1 MGSLLEMMFVL
12 LGSAILTVQGIKLDI
27 EHQRATMLAL
37 EGQNEATLVTAFQGY
52 ISDNFGTILTQY
64 TASGNNA
71 TITPPT
77 IAQLVAAGSLKQ
89 AHKNGPYWGGAY
101 VTTMTMVPSGCTQ
114 TAGNCHVAFTMY
126 PTTQLL
132 KGGKPDV
139 AGAAQIALAG
149 SKLTGTSQFGY
160 SNAQSPAQITGING
174 SFTASNPLGSK
185 AASIMATNGPDTD
198 GNSVY
203 IRRDG
208 SLTWTGDQDVNN
220 VSLRNVNDIKVQTL
234 EASGAVSAASVA
246 ATGAVTAGSVAA
258 TGAVTAATMTA
269 TGTIRGNSVTSATTM
284 QAGNIAVPRAACA
297 PNGLTASN
305 SDGSGQQL
313 TCQYGIWLPTG
324 GRLLRTGY
332 YPVSDGSNV
341 SKPTCPSGGTA
352 IIELSPQ
359 GWYVDTTATVNY
371 NAYDYGSYWNIR
383 ITDGAGGGISGSAA
397 AGTYCSY

>member
-37 EGQNEATLVTAFQGY
+37 EGQNEATLVTAFQGW
-52 ISDNFGTILTQY
+52 ITDNFGTILTQY
-64 TASGNNA
+64 AASNIA
-71 TITPPT
+71 TVTPPT
-77 IAQLVAAGSLKQ
+77 IAQLVTAGNLKQ
-89 AHKNGPYWGGAY
+89 AHKSGPYWGGAY

-114 TAGNCHVAFTMY
+114 TAGDCHVAFTMY
-126 PTTQLL
+126 PNTQLL

-149 SKLTGTSQFGY
+149 SKLAGTSQFGY

-220 VSLRNVNDIKVQTL
+220 VSLKNVNDIKAQTL
-234 EASGAVSAASVA
+234 EASGAVTAA
-246 ATGAVTAGSVAA
+246 SVAA

-269 TGTIRGNSVTSATTM
+269 TGAIKGNSVTSTTTL
-284 QAGNIAVPRAACA
+284 QAGNIAVPRAACT
-297 PNGLTASN
+297 PNGLIGSN

-324 GRLLRTGY
+324 GQLLRMGY
-332 YPVSDGSNV
+332 FPVNNGSTV
-341 SKPTCPSGGTA
+341 PKPTCPAGGTP
-352 IIELSPQ
+352 IVEPTPWS
-359 GWYVDTTATVNY
+359 WYVNTSATVNF
-371 NAYDYGSYWNIR
+371 NATDYETYWYIT
-383 ITDGAGGGISGSAA
+383 ITDGGGAGIQGSGT